1 MTRRRS
7 SARVS
12 IHVIMYLRYTIIA
25 LLLFNRRC
33 CCYSGHC
40 LEFLEKRDNV
50 VLGPFCKTTCTWSPY
65 SSQTAPQLGE
75 RSYSSNE
82 RTTIEINLSET
93 CCYAL
98 IGCPLMSPSGS
109 ELRQRSFSVKKAKEQ
124 NETSKMVTSDR
135 LLNTSSHSF
144 GQVRKRSLRIQ
155 FVSC

>member
-1 MTRRRS
+1 MQRFFRDFIAYYANHSGPQPLISSDRRISPLSFSFPLCKKQEFEQRERNSFLLKHHFAATIFFFRVTRRRS

-65 SSQTAPQLGE
+65 SSQTAPGHNQGNARIHRTSVP
-75 RSYSSNE
+75 RS
-82 RTTIEINLSET
+82 
-93 CCYAL
+93 
-98 IGCPLMSPSGS
+98 
-109 ELRQRSFSVKKAKEQ
+109 K
-124 NETSKMVTSDR
+124 
-135 LLNTSSHSF
+135 
-144 GQVRKRSLRIQ
+144 
-155 FVSC
+155 